1 MPRLRRKLHD
11 SDGGRKRA
19 NGALETEVLGV
30 LWAAEQPLTPGEVR
44 EALEQSGVGE
54 LAYTTVATTLTRLL
68 GKGSVERESAGRA
81 HAYRPTRDAADF
93 AAQEMRRVL
102 EHAAGGAVDHD
113 AVLQRFVAG
122 LAPQDGAALRD
133 MLANLA
139 DPGPGRR

>member
-1 MPRLRRKLHD
+1 M
-11 SDGGRKRA
+11 
-19 NGALETEVLGV
+19 GV
-30 LWAAEQPLTPGEVR
+30 LWAAEQPLTAAEVR
-44 EALEQSGVGE
+44 KALEQSGVGQ

-93 AAQEMRRVL
+93 AAQEMRRAL
-102 EHAAGGAVDHD
+102 EHAAGGGLDHG

-133 MLANLA
+133 LLADLA
-139 DPGPGRR
+139 DPGVARQ